1 MRRNG
6 PGPGSPNPGPSL
18 AQMKAPVNLDAWHQ
32 GLLGSKQLDTVAKL
46 AEWAKKVER
55 GQDDEQQ
62 QGDGGDDSEVKSGKD
77 VVDGMD
83 EASPPVASSS
93 KATLPSAP
101 ITSSSALLPWLES
114 IKASQASS
122 IANDPSHSSVASH
135 SAALAQM
142 HSAVQQTTELLT
154 QLEQARINVAEL
166 LAGVKSVE
174 ETSEELREES
184 ERRGGRAESLL
195 ALAQELD
202 VYLSY
207 YNLLPQATSFLSS
220 PSLSLVLTPTF
231 PLILAQLDIGL
242 SFIRARPHFK
252 DASLY
257 RLRFEHCIT
266 RGGNLAKMWICGRW
280 RELKDEAVGRLKE
293 REKNLKGTGRDG
305 SGAED
310 VESDIEAALMVSMSL

>member
-1 MRRNG
+1 MQTK
-6 PGPGSPNPGPSL
+6 P
-18 AQMKAPVNLDAWHQ
+18 PVSLDAWHQ
-32 GLLGSKQLDTVAKL
+32 DLLGSRQLDTVAKL
-46 AEWAKKVER
+46 AEWVKKVER
-55 GQDDEQQ
+55 GEDDRQQ
-62 QGDGGDDSEVKSGKD
+62 QGDVRDPTDVQDGNDDVGGMGQVTQ
-77 VVDGMD
+77 
-83 EASPPVASSS
+83 PVASTS
-93 KATLPSAP
+93 KAALPSTP

-114 IKASQASS
+114 IKASQGSS

-135 SAALAQM
+135 SVALAEM
-142 HSAVQQTTELLT
+142 HLAVQQTTELLT

-166 LAGVKSVE
+166 LAGVQSVE

-242 SFIRARPHFK
+242 SFIRAHPHFK

-310 VESDIEAALMVSMSL
+310 VESEVEAALLVSMPKPRECASRS